1 MKWLSRIRSRF
12 GDFWWYSALIFI
24 ASRFGDAINIFIG
37 AWLVPKY
44 IPSEEL
50 GAVLPLSVFSS
61 TLGLPIAIFG
71 IVFLKHVNVLATE
84 KKYGQLKTLL
94 RSVFISIAV
103 TFLIILLSAIIIMP
117 HFFERIRVARGSLG
131 ILIVATGFLGSVAPI
146 YSNALQA
153 LKRFKTI
160 SLLHI
165 LGAPIR
171 LVVMLITLPFRPLA
185 SYFAAQS
192 SISLTSIFI
201 SIFSLRKEISPSVKP
216 EPYWTKENTKE
227 ILRYTLFVT
236 LYFLPGVVNLIE
248 TTIIRQRLPSMDS
261 AAYYMI
267 SRFAEISMYASGAI
281 LTVLFPFVS
290 EAAAKNEKRYRLII
304 RAVLAAIAF
313 GLFCTVIFFF
323 FGDRLLSLLPNGELY
338 SAYTP
343 QLSIL
348 TISLTLGAALNCMIL
363 SFAAEKNFRFL
374 WWWLPIHIAYGA
386 ALLFITG
393 YGYIEQYLPESVISV
408 LKEIN
413 GYGLNFILTA
423 MLTLSIVKLLFC
435 SLPINCKKERS

>member
-1 MKWLSRIRSRF
+1 
-12 GDFWWYSALIFI
+12 
-24 ASRFGDAINIFIG
+24 
-37 AWLVPKY
+37 
-44 IPSEEL
+44 
-50 GAVLPLSVFSS
+50 
-61 TLGLPIAIFG
+61 
-71 IVFLKHVNVLATE
+71 
-84 KKYGQLKTLL
+84 
-94 RSVFISIAV
+94 
-103 TFLIILLSAIIIMP
+103 
-117 HFFERIRVARGSLG
+117 
-131 ILIVATGFLGSVAPI
+131 
-146 YSNALQA
+146 
-153 LKRFKTI
+153 
-160 SLLHI
+160 
-165 LGAPIR
+165 
-171 LVVMLITLPFRPLA
+171 
-185 SYFAAQS
+185 
-192 SISLTSIFI
+192 
-201 SIFSLRKEISPSVKP
+201 
-216 EPYWTKENTKE
+216 
-227 ILRYTLFVT
+227 
-236 LYFLPGVVNLIE
+236 
-248 TTIIRQRLPSMDS
+248 MDS